1 MARPTTNGVN
11 KSQAI
16 RDLLRENPTIKGKV
30 AIATLAK
37 KGIDIKYNLFQFVK
51 GSVEGGT
58 KKQHPARQQSA
69 SSSDSA
75 RKSGDT
81 LSTIRMVKSLA
92 ADVGGLRTLKQIV
105 DALSD

>member
-1 MARPTTNGVN
+1 MARPAPGGVN

-16 RDLLRENPTIKGKV
+16 RDLLKENPSIKGKE

-37 KGIDIKYNLFQFVK
+37 KGIHIKYNLFQFVK
-51 GSVEGGT
+51 GSVQGGT
-58 KKQHPARQQSA
+58 KRPVRQQSA
-69 SSSDSA
+69 GASEST

-81 LSTIRMVKSLA
+81 LATIRMVKSLA

-105 DALSD
+105 DALSE

>member
-11 KSQAI
+11 KSQVI
-16 RDLLRENPTIKGKV
+16 RDLLRENPTIKGKD

-51 GSVEGGT
+51 GSVQGGT
-58 KKQHPARQQSA
+58 RKQGPARQQSA
-69 SSSDSA
+69 GAAESS
-75 RKSGDT
+75 RKSADT
-81 LSTIRMVKSLA
+81 LATIRMVKSLA
-92 ADVGGLRTLKQIV
+92 TDVGGLRTLKQIV